1 MLGDTITCTQ
11 CIVPDL
17 RKLCESQVSLSA
29 QQYELKRS
37 ALVENQQLVEYYYI
51 LLPIALVSSLLAL
64 SIENLNLA
72 LTSDLLQETRSRY
85 NER

>member
-1 MLGDTITCTQ
+1 MVRDTITGTQ
-11 CIVPDL
+11 CIAPDL
-17 RKLCESQVSLSA
+17 HMLCESQLR
-29 QQYELKRS
+29 LRS
-37 ALVENQQLVEYYYI
+37 ALLENQQVVEYYYI

>member
-1 MLGDTITCTQ
+1 ML
-11 CIVPDL
+11 
-17 RKLCESQVSLSA
+17 QVF
-29 QQYELKRS
+29 
-37 ALVENQQLVEYYYI
+37 
-51 LLPIALVSSLLAL
+51 LPIALVSSLLAL